1 MTATTLKLG
10 ISLSDRV
17 FPLLDGSAPPK
28 DVKFEIIQSSGDIFK
43 RALSSNDFDVTEMS
57 LAAHAIL
64 CSRGDPRFVG
74 LPLFTSRIFRH
85 SSLYICAASG
95 INKPS
100 DLAGKRVGLSEYQ
113 STSAVWLRGILQE
126 YYGVRPES
134 MKWVKGG
141 VDKPSTGV
149 DRIPL
154 SLPPKYA
161 VSTIAQD
168 TTLSDCLIK
177 GEIDALVSS
186 RIPRAF
192 WAGGQK
198 VKRLFPDSRAAEADY
213 FKTSGIFPIMH
224 MLVMSRSAYQENPQL
239 ANGIYEAFVAAKK
252 VSEHRLYETDALAYM
267 IPWLVPEMD
276 NTYSIM
282 GKDFWPYGM
291 HENRKTV
298 GKFIEYLR
306 SQDLLKNEIK
316 VEDMFARELHGS

>member
-1 MTATTLKLG
+1 VATKTLKLG

-28 DVKFEIIQSSGDIFK
+28 DIKFDIIQSSGDIFK

-64 CSRGDPRFVG
+64 RSRSDPRFVG

-85 SSLYICAASG
+85 SAIYVSSAAG

-126 YYGVRPES
+126 YYGVNPES

-141 VDKPSTGV
+141 VDKPGSGV

-154 SLPPKYA
+154 SLPPKYE

-168 TTLSDCLIK
+168 TTLSASLLK
-177 GEIDALVSS
+177 GEIDALISS
-186 RIPRAF
+186 KIPGAF
-192 WAGGQK
+192 SAGGQK
-198 VKRLFPDSRAAEADY
+198 VKRLFPDSRAAEVDY
-213 FKTSGIFPIMH
+213 FKASGVFPIMH
-224 MLVMSRSAYQENPQL
+224 MLVMSRPAYEENPQL
-239 ANGIYEAFVAAKK
+239 ANSVYEAFLAAKK
-252 VSEHRLYETDALAYM
+252 VSEHRLYETDALACM
-267 IPWLVPEMD
+267 IPWMVPEMD
-276 NTYSIM
+276 NIYKIM

-291 HENRKTV
+291 QGNRQTV

-306 SQDLLKNEIK
+306 SQDLLKKEIK
-316 VEDMFARELHGS
+316 VDDLFVKELAGS